1 MAGPRLRLA
10 GCCTRG
16 TPSHAQRADLDQPTE
31 ETMTRDLKV
40 RKRHAAPT
48 PHFRFVSDRTAA
60 GDRAVAEM
68 EAVCEADYESARAIF
83 GGNDVPGLPF
93 IVTVDPRAGGA
104 FHQTCADTGI
114 HVSPDDAATLL
125 VAETTECFMALVGN
139 WDCGAT
145 PGEGLSR
152 ALAQV
157 IRPATVLGELDG
169 DVQGWW
175 NRGQPADWV
184 TQNSPDGD
192 QDNVANACSTLF
204 LFWLHSR
211 LGYSWAAIV
220 HAGGRTLGD
229 ACRTLSGRAGEQGFA
244 DFVAACRAFAVGA
257 QLQVPANGDPWVG
270 AARPPAQTAGASP

>member
-1 MAGPRLRLA
+1 
-10 GCCTRG
+10 
-16 TPSHAQRADLDQPTE
+16 
-31 ETMTRDLKV
+31 MTRYLPV
-40 RKRHAAPT
+40 RKRGAALT
-48 PHFRFVSDRTAA
+48 PLFQFVSDGTAA
-60 GDRAVAEM
+60 GDQAVAAM
-68 EAVCEADYESARAIF
+68 QAVCEADYESARAIF
-83 GGNDVPGLPF
+83 GGQDVPGLPF
-93 IVTVDPRAGGA
+93 TVTIDAGAGGA

-114 HVSPDDAATLL
+114 HLVPDDAATLL

-157 IRPATVLGELDG
+157 IRPVTGLQDLDG

-175 NRGQPADWV
+175 KGGQPADWV
-184 TQNSPDGD
+184 SQNSPDGD

-204 LFWLHSR
+204 LFWLHSK

-220 HAGGRTLGD
+220 QAGGRTLED
-229 ACRTLSGRAGEQGFA
+229 AYRTLTGRAGEQGFA
-244 DFVAACRAFAVGA
+244 DFVMACRAFDVDG

-270 AARPPAQTAGASP
+270 ALHPPAPTAAPLQ